1 MDQTSEIDIDAFL
14 EREHQHNKT
23 EGWNKLH
30 KTTKTQKLHAFAEK
44 YGHTNH
50 YSAKEVRQLKLF
62 LSDALDKKKLNKVKE
77 INYNKIKGEITE
89 IPGLLFNATTNQY
102 TLRADTKRVSTLS
115 SLTPKNM
122 THKAHKTD
130 KGEKDQVDKDK
141 GDQVDKDKGDKDQVD
156 KTQEEKSSS
165 PEKNQKID
173 PDP

>member
-1 MDQTSEIDIDAFL
+1 MDQTREIDIDAFL

-122 THKAHKTD
+122 TQKAHKTD
-130 KGEKDQVDKDK
+130 KGEKDQ
-141 GDQVDKDKGDKDQVD
+141 GDKTQGD
-156 KTQEEKSSS
+156 KTQEENSSS

>member
-1 MDQTSEIDIDAFL
+1 MDQPREIDIDAFL

-44 YGHTNH
+44 YGHANH

-122 THKAHKTD
+122 TQKAHKMD
-130 KGEKDQVDKDK
+130 KGEKDQ
-141 GDQVDKDKGDKDQVD
+141 GDKDLG
-156 KTQEEKSSS
+156 ENSSS

>member
-1 MDQTSEIDIDAFL
+1 MDQPREIDIDAFL

-44 YGHTNH
+44 YGHANH

-122 THKAHKTD
+122 TQKAHKTD
-130 KGEKDQVDKDK
+130 KGEKDQ
-141 GDQVDKDKGDKDQVD
+141 GD
-156 KTQEEKSSS
+156 KTQGDKTQGDKTQGENSSS

>member
-1 MDQTSEIDIDAFL
+1 MDQTREIDIDAFL

-122 THKAHKTD
+122 TKKAHKTD
-130 KGEKDQVDKDK
+130 KGEKDQ
-141 GDQVDKDKGDKDQVD
+141 GDKDQGD
-156 KTQEEKSSS
+156 KSQGDKSQEEKSSS

>member
-1 MDQTSEIDIDAFL
+1 MDQTREIDIDAFL

-44 YGHTNH
+44 YGHANH

-122 THKAHKTD
+122 TQKAHKTD
-130 KGEKDQVDKDK
+130 KGEKDPGDKPPEEK
-141 GDQVDKDKGDKDQVD
+141 NPGDKDQ
-156 KTQEEKSSS
+156 EENSSS

-173 PDP
+173 PNP